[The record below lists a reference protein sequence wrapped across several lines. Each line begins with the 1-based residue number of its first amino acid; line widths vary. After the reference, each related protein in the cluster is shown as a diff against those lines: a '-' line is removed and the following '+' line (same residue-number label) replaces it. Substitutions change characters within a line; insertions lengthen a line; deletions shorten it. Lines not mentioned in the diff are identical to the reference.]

1 MESFLISIV
10 FLVFVLVL
18 CLRLI
23 LPKAVRHELL
33 AEIIHDGL
41 KGLWHLLFGPR
52 RVKITRDRKRGLL
65 KSKKK

>member
-1 MESFLISIV
+1 MESFIFPIV
-10 FLVFVLVL
+10 FLIFVLVL
-18 CLRLI
+18 CVRFI

-52 RVKITRDRKRGLL
+52 RVKIARDRKKGLL
-65 KSKKK
+65 KNKNK